1 MVIKMGLC
9 CSRPPQQVLPSRELT
24 KEERIVMERER
35 LLPFSKATAKKVDGV
50 IRKYTKKGKLSRQE
64 FLRAQAELELDLL
77 KHLEDPES
85 DIYKFFSSMKE
96 GQLFNGRSLAL
107 CGILVGGGSERE
119 KAEVLFEHFDK
130 DAGGSLD
137 RKEIHHMLTEI
148 IQMSV
153 DYLTLLAVSENQ
165 QANTLDEEQLEA
177 FQNKLNETQES
188 LVNRLADKLLE
199 HKEDIYSVEFVR
211 KVSTDPELKQL
222 LWSTGVRS
230 LLIEEKKRAD
240 LPLA

>member
-1 MVIKMGLC
+1 MGLC
-9 CSRPPQQVLPSRELT
+9 CSRSSQSILPSRELS
-24 KEERIVMERER
+24 KEERIVMEREK
-35 LLPFSKATAKKVDGV
+35 LLPFSKVQSKKVNEV
-50 IRKYTKKGKLSRQE
+50 IHKYTKKGKLSRQE
-64 FLRAQAELELDLL
+64 FMRAQADLELDLI

-85 DIYKFFSSMKE
+85 DIYKFFSSMKD

-107 CGILVGGGSERE
+107 CGILVGTGSEKE

-153 DYLTLLAVSENQ
+153 DYLPLLAVSETAQ
-165 QANTLDEEQLEA
+165 ENTLDEEQLEA

-188 LVNRLADKLLE
+188 LINRLADKLLE
-199 HKEDIYSVEFVR
+199 HRPDIYSNEFIR
-211 KVSTDPELKQL
+211 RVSTDAVLKQL
-222 LWSTGVRS
+222 LWSTGVRT
-230 LLIEEKKRAD
+230 LLIDEKKNT
-240 LPLA
+240 LPLS